1 MSKHPGTYHDI
12 GKKARDVLY
21 KDYIQQPDCYNY
33 RWLDLSLRLVCK
45 VKILHGLSTIFRFG
59 LPYQRSNRVRVSNLF
74 IDCGAGLKL
83 IIYRYTN
90 IQVEV
95 QYLQNYFGVTTGIS
109 LARNPSLNFSGSL
122 GNGNLCVGTDLS
134 FDTAAAKLA
143 KYDASLSFNT
153 ALLSASLAL
162 KDKFDTLKASCDR
175 TVNPDTNTVV
185 AAEVVHRFLSN
196 QTTLTFG
203 VQHSLLPSQ
212 LMKARVA
219 TDGGVA
225 AMIQYQLFSALCLT
239 MAGET
244 NLKHINSSPKLGMS
258 LTLRH

>member
-33 RWLDLSLRLVCK
+33 RWLDWSFRLVCK
-45 VKILHGLSTIFRFG
+45 VKILHGLSTIFRYG
-59 LPYQRSNRVRVSNLF
+59 LPYQRSNR
-74 IDCGAGLKL
+74 
-83 IIYRYTN
+83 
-90 IQVEV
+90 VEV

-109 LARNPSLNFSGSL
+109 LARSPSLNFSGSL
-122 GNGNLCVGTDLS
+122 GNGNFCVGTDLS

-185 AAEVVHRFLSN
+185 AAEVVHRFFSN

-239 MAGET
+239 IAGET
-244 NLKHINSSPKLGMS
+244 NLKHINNSPKLGMS

>member
-33 RWLDLSLRLVCK
+33 RWLDLSFRLVCK

-59 LPYQRSNRVRVSNLF
+59 LPYQRSNRV
-74 IDCGAGLKL
+74 
-83 IIYRYTN
+83 
-90 IQVEV
+90 EV

-109 LARNPSLNFSGSL
+109 LARSPSLNFSGSL
-122 GNGNLCVGTDLS
+122 GNGNFCVGTDLS